1 MPNFFEEIYTN
12 PPAGGPP
19 IYKYFCDG
27 EWLTSKSGKTVDIF
41 SPVTDEI
48 VGKIQSLN
56 QAEIDEAMEAAFW
69 AQQIWQK
76 TPLEKRARI
85 LHLAADWLKEHKEYL
100 SNLLILEI
108 GKNIAEAEDEIIR
121 TADLID
127 YFAEAGRSL
136 QGETL
141 DSDSFPGY
149 EKGKQAVISRVPV
162 GVVLS
167 ISPFNY
173 PVNLSASKIAPALIT
188 GNAVVLKP
196 ATYGSLSAL
205 HLVEV
210 FRKAGLPPGILNTVT
225 GTGAEIGDYL
235 VTHPRVSMISFTGS
249 SLVGE
254 KIARK
259 AGMIPL
265 LFECGGNNPAI
276 VLPDAD
282 LDLTAKEIIKGAYSF
297 SGQRC
302 TAIKYVLAQREVLDK
317 LKPMLLDELEK
328 LVKLGDPRE
337 KTTKMVG
344 PLISK
349 DAVEIVENRIIKAK
363 VAGAEIVRG
372 GRRRGLYYEPTIL
385 DGVKS
390 YWEIVKIETF
400 GPVVSLISVSN
411 INEAVKII
419 NDSLYGLQA
428 CIFTKDE
435 GTAIKLAQ
443 RINVGT
449 VQINSKPQR
458 GPDHFPFLGIKGS
471 GVGVQGVKYTL
482 EAMTRFKPVV
492 LNKPE

>member
-1 MPNFFEEIYTN
+1 MPDFFEEIKTKDK
-12 PPAGGPP
+12 PP

-27 EWLTSKSGKTVDIF
+27 EWLTSESGNLIEVT
-41 SPVTDEI
+41 SPVTGE
-48 VGKIQSLN
+48 VSGKIQSLTHG
-56 QAEIDEAMEAAFW
+56 EIDEVMEAAFW
-69 AQQIWQK
+69 AQQVWQK
-76 TPLEKRARI
+76 TPLEKRATI
-85 LHLAADWLKEHKEYL
+85 LHLAADWLREHKEYL
-100 SNLLILEI
+100 TNLLVLEI
-108 GKNIAEAEDEIIR
+108 GKNLLEAEDEVVR

-162 GVVLS
+162 GIVLS

-173 PVNLSASKIAPALIT
+173 PINLSASKIAPALIT

-210 FRKAGLPPGILNTVT
+210 FRKAGLPAGVLNTVT
-225 GTGAEIGDYL
+225 GTGEEIGNYL

-249 SLVGE
+249 SMVGE
-254 KIARK
+254 KIAK
-259 AGMIPL
+259 KVGMIPL

-282 LDLTAKEIIKGAYSF
+282 LDLASKEIIKGAYAF

-302 TAIKYVLAQREVLDK
+302 TAIKYVLAQDDVLEK
-317 LKPMLLDELEK
+317 LKPKLLEEKEK
-328 LVKLGDPRE
+328 LVKMGDPRE

-349 DAVEIVENRIIKAK
+349 EAVETVENRILKAK
-363 VAGAEIVRG
+363 VAGAEILCG
-372 GRRRGLYYEPTIL
+372 GKRRGYYSEPTIL
-385 DGVKS
+385 DNVKP
-390 YWEIVKIETF
+390 YEEIIKVETF
-400 GPVVSLISVSN
+400 GPVVSLIHVKD

-419 NDSLYGLQA
+419 NSSMYGLQA

-482 EAMTRFKPVV
+482 EAMTRLKPVV